1 MSLYNENAP
10 GNPPPQ
16 SSELFALI
24 NDQLTKIFFDQFSG
38 VLGNI
43 PFVKFVIDRDNN
55 NAIHFLNDRFYHLHA
70 YYVAD
75 HILKEPQE
83 KFFKKIDVFNEQ
95 NYHSDKRRFYFGTLG
110 RIKRENRFIYL
121 LETQEI
127 DSMGTNLIEDLFTI
141 VKNNIDPNFELI
153 FKPANHA
160 QEKAIDQIPVKKIS
174 RIFTSEIYATST
186 FISLNAGI
194 SEGRIRC
201 FKSEEEFKKAHDS
214 IEWYDIVVMNRVPDD
229 VPRVSGMINADF
241 TTPLSHTNVLANGW
255 KIPNCIQRDIFET
268 INNNELNGK
277 WVHFEVGSNSP
288 AAIIELIASPK
299 ELKKPNWVMQKIIL
313 ETPDVDDTK
322 IRSLSDLRM
331 FDRYKYGTKA
341 ANLGEMKHVLKNGSS
356 RILGF
361 YRVKRP
367 PRENLL
373 PHLAHFLGVPET
385 TDLVKPGSEF
395 LSTFLTVPKGIALPF
410 SLQRQFLETS
420 PQIQQ
425 AIGKLKMALEL
436 EADEIDSLCVS
447 LQKMIL
453 KTRIPDSIRNKIDRM
468 ITQELSGVSNFVV
481 RSSSNAEDL
490 ENFSAAGIYESVNHI
505 TSTEKIFEGIKLVWA
520 SLVSSRSVRLR
531 QQSGIS
537 LDQSY
542 MGVIIQEEVDTG
554 MGGVMVTKNPMDKSD
569 FRNTYINVSLKSV
582 IDIVQGA
589 ELPMQYLYN
598 SVEGGGYTLSLGS
611 ATEDLSKER
620 LDILQKIAFAGR
632 LMQSH
637 FSPDYTF
644 SQPVDIEW
652 LVNNQGVFFLQL
664 RPYSK

>member
-1 MSLYNENAP
+1 VTKGLAP
-10 GNPPPQ
+10 K

-24 NDQLTKIFFDQFSG
+24 NEPLTKIFFDQFSG
-38 VLGNI
+38 VLANI
-43 PFVKFVIDRDNN
+43 PFVKFVIDREDN
-55 NAIHFLNDRFYHLHA
+55 NAIHFLNDHFYHLHA

-75 HILKEPQE
+75 HIVKVPQID
-83 KFFKKIDVFNEQ
+83 FFKTIDSFNDN
-95 NYHSDKRRFYFGTLG
+95 NYHSDQRRFYFGTLG
-110 RIKRENRFIYL
+110 RIKRDNRSIYL

-127 DSMGTNLIEDLFTI
+127 DSMGSELINDLYSL
-141 VKNNIDPNFELI
+141 VKSHIDPNFELV
-153 FKPANHA
+153 FKPANHT
-160 QEKAIDQIPVKKIS
+160 QEKAMELIPVKKMA

-201 FKSEEEFKKAHDS
+201 FQSIEEFQKAIATID
-214 IEWYDIVVMNRVPDD
+214 WYDIIVMNRVPDD
-229 VPRVSGMINADF
+229 VPRVSGMINADL
-241 TTPLSHTNVLANGW
+241 TTPLSHTNVLATGW
-255 KIPNCIQRDIFET
+255 KIPNCIQRNIFET
-268 INNNELNGK
+268 IDNEDLNGK
-277 WVHFEVGSNSP
+277 WVRFEVASKFSC
-288 AAIIELIASPK
+288 AKLTIIEAPK
-299 ELKKPNWVMQKIIL
+299 DLKKPNWVMHKIVL

-322 IRSLSDLRM
+322 IRSLDDLRM

-341 ANLGEMKHVLKNGSS
+341 ANLGEMKHVLAHGSN

-373 PHLAHFLGVPET
+373 PHLANFLKVPDHV
-385 TDLVKPGSEF
+385 DLVKPGSDF
-395 LSTFLTVPKGIALPF
+395 LSTFINVPKGIAIPF

-425 AIGKLKMALEL
+425 SIGKLKMALEL
-436 EADEIDSLCVS
+436 DADEIDSLCIT
-447 LQKMIL
+447 LQKLIL
-453 KTRIPDSIRNKIDRM
+453 KTRIPDSIRDEIDLM
-468 ITQELSGVSNFVV
+468 IIKELSGVSNFVV

-505 TSTEKIFEGIKLVWA
+505 NSTEKIFEGIKTVWA
-520 SLVSSRSVRLR
+520 SLVSARSVRLR

-542 MGVIIQEEVDTG
+542 MGVIIQEEVETG
-554 MGGVMVTKNPMDKSD
+554 MGGVMVTKNPMDKTD

-582 IDIVQGA
+582 INIVQGA

-611 ATEDLSKER
+611 ATVDLTQDR
-620 LDILQKIAFAGR
+620 LDILQKISFAGR

-652 LVNNQGVFFLQL
+652 LVNNNGVFFLQL

>member
-1 MSLYNENAP
+1 MSLYKEDVTKSS
-10 GNPPPQ
+10 NPKT
-16 SSELFALI
+16 SELFALV
-24 NDQLTKIFFDQFSG
+24 NESLSKIFFDQFSG
-38 VLGNI
+38 VLGNV
-43 PFVKFVIDRDNN
+43 PFVKFVIDRDNA

-75 HILKEPQE
+75 HIVKESHEQ
-83 KFFKKIDVFNEQ
+83 FFKKIDAFNDH
-95 NYHSDKRRFYFGTLG
+95 NYHSDKRRFFFGTLG

-127 DSMGTNLIEDLFTI
+127 DSMGTNLIEELFTI
-141 VKNNIDPNFELI
+141 VRNKIDPNFELI

-174 RIFTSEIYATST
+174 RIFTSEIYASST
-186 FISLNAGI
+186 FISLNAGS

-201 FKSEEEFKKAHDS
+201 FQTEEEFKKAHNS

-241 TTPLSHTNVLANGW
+241 TTPLSHTNVLATGW

-268 INNNELNGK
+268 IVKEELNGK
-277 WVHFEVGSNSP
+277 WVHFEVTSTSP
-288 AAIIELIASPK
+288 SAKLHEIGAPI

-322 IRSLSDLRM
+322 IRSLSELRM

-341 ANLGEMKHVLKNGSS
+341 ANLGEMKHVLHSGSS

-373 PHLAHFLGVPET
+373 PHLANFLGVPET

-395 LSTFLTVPKGIALPF
+395 LSNFLTVPRGIALPF

-447 LQKMIL
+447 LQKLIL
-453 KTRIPDSIRNKIDRM
+453 KTRIPDSIKNKIDRM
-468 ITQELSGVSNFVV
+468 IIQELSGVSTFVV

-505 TSTEKIFEGIKLVWA
+505 KSTEHIFEGIKLVWA
-520 SLVSSRSVRLR
+520 SLVSARSVRLR

-542 MGVIIQEEVDTG
+542 MGVIIQEEVETG
-554 MGGVMVTKNPMDKSD
+554 MGGVMVTKNPMDKGD

-582 IDIVQGA
+582 ENIVQGA

-611 ATEDLSKER
+611 ATADLPKER